1 MGEHDDWR
9 PPPDC
14 SMVQD
19 FPSFLAS
26 FDCEYEW
33 QLVPLFMN
41 CESKTLSRRKL
52 QTKFSSI
59 WSLIATTYFLIASL
73 SLIFAV
79 SSTISG
85 ACSYFVFD
93 LCCFFNNLRRV
104 QLLFLWSSL
113 LFLPQFQALAAASS
127 LIFAV
132 SSTMSG
138 RLKLLLIL
146 ICAVSSTI
154 SGAWTCL
161 LWYLVFLRQSQVLA
175 AASCWIFV
183 VSSTISGRLKLQIS
197 SISLLNPWLFFSLT
211 LLDARLGQV
220 STALDTS

>member
-1 MGEHDDWR
+1 
-9 PPPDC
+9 
-14 SMVQD
+14 
-19 FPSFLAS
+19 
-26 FDCEYEW
+26 
-33 QLVPLFMN
+33 
-41 CESKTLSRRKL
+41 
-52 QTKFSSI
+52 
-59 WSLIATTYFLIASL
+59 
-73 SLIFAV
+73 
-79 SSTISG
+79 
-85 ACSYFVFD
+85 
-93 LCCFFNNLRRV
+93 
-104 QLLFLWSSL
+104 
-113 LFLPQFQALAAASS
+113 
-127 LIFAV
+127 
-132 SSTMSG
+132 MSG